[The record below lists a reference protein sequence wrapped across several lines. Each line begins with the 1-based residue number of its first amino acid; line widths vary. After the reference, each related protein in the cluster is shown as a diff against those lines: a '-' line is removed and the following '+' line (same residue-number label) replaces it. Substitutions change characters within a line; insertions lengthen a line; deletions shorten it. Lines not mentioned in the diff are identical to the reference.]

1 MYTKDP
7 VYGNHIGIVINNNDP
22 EFRNRVQIFIPHLSM
37 TVYDGWNSKMKD
49 ITLGPGWLD
58 SLDVSLQNRLMR
70 SLPWAEAARP
80 IFGGNGTLTNNPQ
93 TNQTQIIRQQGGSS
107 NTHLDGNANPVH
119 LPQTAST
126 VSGGSKGLSGGGSGG
141 DVRRTNYGLYAR
153 EANGDRNSLAQIGS
167 LGALIPGRSVAV
179 SPELEDYLL
188 EKFPQY
194 KTGEST
200 RMMGARIKIPGDD
213 TIYTISDRTA
223 PGGGKTIDFYSAP
236 VQGMTTKAEGRLNS
250 ANIEILPA
258 DRAEMKQM
266 ATYNDSLYESYGGKV
281 AWWDKVL
288 SEMTTKD
295 KKPTGFSYDA
305 GAKLNLS
312 HFKMNGEPLTD
323 SQLANLLQSSPTYQS
338 LTLKNPYYASAL
350 GKTSTDTKTIAE
362 DKKNGTSTPA
372 DGNAPIVALD
382 PTVTQ
387 ASGAYGNVSNPGGV
401 GSKPKRGTMVWVFFL
416 GGDTMK
422 PVYFAGVTEPNSESR
437 TGGGG
442 APVQLTGEPSTSRNS
457 STPSLSNDDD
467 SEDNLSNLAKYD
479 DKFQYFLDNKFPPEI
494 TNTEAAAQ
502 YMLQQAGIIDFKGK
516 SLKDGLKSSSQ
527 VEVVDDPGP
536 DVVVPLK
543 PGDMVSDGKIWGI
556 VGWSSNPDTPDTLG
570 VYTWQNGK
578 LQEDASLGKKSDFS
592 EAYRF

>member
-1 MYTKDP
+1 
-7 VYGNHIGIVINNNDP
+7 
-22 EFRNRVQIFIPHLSM
+22 
-37 TVYDGWNSKMKD
+37 
-49 ITLGPGWLD
+49 
-58 SLDVSLQNRLMR
+58 
-70 SLPWAEAARP
+70 
-80 IFGGNGTLTNNPQ
+80 
-93 TNQTQIIRQQGGSS
+93 
-107 NTHLDGNANPVH
+107 
-119 LPQTAST
+119 
-126 VSGGSKGLSGGGSGG
+126 LSGGGSGG